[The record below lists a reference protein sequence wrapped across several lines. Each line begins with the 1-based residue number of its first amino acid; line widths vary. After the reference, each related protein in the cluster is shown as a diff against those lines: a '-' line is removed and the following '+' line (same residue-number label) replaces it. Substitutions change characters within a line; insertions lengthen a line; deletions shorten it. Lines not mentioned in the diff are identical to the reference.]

1 MKNFLIL
8 DNYGLRNFLK
18 LLFCVTVFYFFILFT
33 VNKIEISTFFYLSL
47 LFFVNY
53 FLFYLY
59 LLSEKEKN
67 YFPIYP
73 LIIFF
78 YFLTYTCYFYF
89 EQKIQ
94 YIQYYKE
101 HGWGA
106 YEYSKTLELLP
117 FLILII
123 SSGIISFSAGYF
135 APNYLN
141 LKKKLYT
148 FKKFE
153 KYEYP
158 VIFFFSVVIIFYY
171 INYPDKYI
179 QATFL
184 GQLKEPLLYFLLAYF
199 QIKYLNTKKKSIL
212 IFNLFLLL
220 FIFIIE
226 LSFASMV
233 FPFLLIAF
241 VYAINYQKSK
251 KINLATGGLIFLL
264 LFVLHSFKDDLR
276 AATCKPGN
284 AFGRSCDKPTDPFK
298 ETKLTNRIYNVVDNT
313 YESVNKITLDPTIG
327 RYIIETEIV
336 DINTK
341 ISTISVTNLRENEV
355 LKFEI
360 DQDTSTQLQDTSTQ
374 LQENEEVNVLVDNIS
389 VTLKTLNSK
398 VLSQKGLATII
409 EKDNLAYQK
418 HRFFHSSVVLQVV
431 IAATP
436 QEVPFFNGV
445 SYKYLHKMIIPRFIN
460 KNKPREEWGNFWG
473 KRYGILHSVLDQKTS
488 WNFPLMSELYA
499 NFALKGVIIGMFILG
514 IFIKTLMIVLPF
526 NTNNVLIYSG
536 VVTIIYNFFY
546 QESNLSL
553 LVAKVANQILFFGII
568 FISILIGNYLLEK
581 ILYKNEN

>member
-251 KINLATGGLIFLL
+251 KINVTIPCLIFLL
-264 LFVLHSFKDDLR
+264 LFVLHSVKDDLR
-276 AATCKPGN
+276 VATSELN
-284 AFGRSCDKPTDPFK
+284 
-298 ETKLTNRIYNVVDNT
+298 NT
-313 YESVNKITLDPTIG
+313 IIKNDLRVATSELNNTIIKNTLDIF
-327 RYIIETEIV
+327 
-336 DINTK
+336 
-341 ISTISVTNLRENEV
+341 EV
-355 LKFEI
+355 
-360 DQDTSTQLQDTSTQ
+360 
-374 LQENEEVNVLVDNIS
+374 
-389 VTLKTLNSK
+389 LNSK

-418 HRFFHSSVVLQVV
+418 HRFFHSSVALQVV

-445 SYKYLHKMIIPRFIN
+445 SYKNFHKKIIPRFIN

-473 KRYGILHSVLDQKTS
+473 KRYDILHSVLDQKTS

-553 LVAKVANQILFFGII
+553 LLGKVSNQILFFGII

-581 ILYKNEN
+581 ILYFRK